1 VIRTRLRTGVAAVRD
16 VLLGSPERAPLE
28 SLIGM
33 DRRWPVFLDAVS
45 YVNAQR
51 IQGAIAEFGVYGGV
65 SLALLA
71 HAHAVTGGGL
81 ARRVVGADSFA
92 GLPASEHEH
101 PRWRRGAFAT
111 NLWWHPTLAL
121 GEPVTA
127 GAVRALFTACR
138 LPEPDLLTGLFHESL
153 PPLIPSRH
161 PALALVHI
169 DCDLYESTRDVLEAI
184 APALQDGAMVLF
196 DDWFLFK
203 GDPTKGEARALREFL
218 ERRPEW
224 AAAQYRAYS
233 TCCNAF
239 ILRRR

>member
-1 VIRTRLRTGVAAVRD
+1 MIRTRLRTGLAAARD

-28 SLIGM
+28 SVIGM

-51 IQGAIAEFGVYGGV
+51 IPGAIAEFGVYGGI

-71 HAHAVTGGGL
+71 HAHAVTAAGL
-81 ARRVVGADSFA
+81 ARRVLGADSFA

-111 NLWWHPTLAL
+111 NLWWHPTLAV

-127 GAVRALFTACR
+127 DAVRALFAACR
-138 LPEPDLLTGLFHESL
+138 LPEPDLLAGLFHESL
-153 PPLIPSRH
+153 PPVIPSRY

-169 DCDLYESTRDVLEAI
+169 DCDLYESTCDVLEAI

-218 ERRPEW
+218 ARRPEW
-224 AAAQYRAYS
+224 AAAQYRAYG